1 MLGYIFCLK
10 NTAIP
15 AQVIKITKPLT
26 NNKHLRVLYFWSV
39 SNFEFGFR
47 NTLAPL
53 CVLVLHPVQ
62 WILLTTYHVFARKT
76 KCTFLLVILHFIM
89 TMGPF
94 FVCFLQKHQNIGLNW
109 SLIGHTYFLSIW
121 FSIVQIKNTKGHIK
135 ENST

>member
-1 MLGYIFCLK
+1 MLMLAYKVGGWGK
-10 NTAIP
+10 KRP
-15 AQVIKITKPLT
+15 KICYVT
-26 NNKHLRVLYFWSV
+26 FEWSI

-47 NTLAPL
+47 NTWAPL

-94 FVCFLQKHQNIGLNW
+94 FVFLQKHQNIGLNR
-109 SLIGHTYFLSIW
+109 SLIGHAYFLSIW
-121 FSIVQIKNTKGHIK
+121 FSIVQIKNTCK
-135 ENST
+135 ENSTKVVTLFLAI

>member
-94 FVCFLQKHQNIGLNW
+94 FVFLQKHQNIGLNW